1 MSPSRTVPAVRGLSA
16 RTEARGGHVNR
27 QKRLPARRD
36 VRTAN
41 ISMMEAYLVEL
52 ELETNQA
59 QVGEVPVEQNS
70 SYGENAYINSPI
82 VRVTVISFY
91 LF

>member
-1 MSPSRTVPAVRGLSA
+1 M
-16 RTEARGGHVNR
+16 
-27 QKRLPARRD
+27 
-36 VRTAN
+36 RTAN
-41 ISMMEAYLVEL
+41 ISKMEAYLVEL

-70 SYGENAYINSPI
+70 SYEENVYIDSPI
-82 VRVTVISFY
+82 VHVTVISIY

>member
-1 MSPSRTVPAVRGLSA
+1 M
-16 RTEARGGHVNR
+16 
-27 QKRLPARRD
+27 
-36 VRTAN
+36 RTAN

-70 SYGENAYINSPI
+70 SYGENAYTNSPI
-82 VRVTVISFY
+82 VRVTVISYY

>member
-1 MSPSRTVPAVRGLSA
+1 M
-16 RTEARGGHVNR
+16 
-27 QKRLPARRD
+27 
-36 VRTAN
+36 RTAN
-41 ISMMEAYLVEL
+41 ISKMEAYLVEL

-82 VRVTVISFY
+82 VHVTVISIY

>member
-1 MSPSRTVPAVRGLSA
+1 M
-16 RTEARGGHVNR
+16 
-27 QKRLPARRD
+27 
-36 VRTAN
+36 RTAN

-59 QVGEVPVEQNS
+59 QVGEVPVPVEQNS

>member
-1 MSPSRTVPAVRGLSA
+1 M
-16 RTEARGGHVNR
+16 
-27 QKRLPARRD
+27 
-36 VRTAN
+36 RTAN

-82 VRVTVISFY
+82 VRVTVISSY
-91 LF
+91 L

>member
-1 MSPSRTVPAVRGLSA
+1 M
-16 RTEARGGHVNR
+16 
-27 QKRLPARRD
+27 
-36 VRTAN
+36 RTAN

-82 VRVTVISFY
+82 VHVTVISFY